1 MKKTHLPIIVVILV
15 VSILLAAFAPI
26 VPVAHK
32 YPDPGTPEWS
42 SVDTGEKL
50 VGEVSAYHASRMT
63 NWALLDTVA
72 DWPFLINVGA
82 FGSLTTGVE
91 AVAEQYPCVKELE
104 RRIHRNPAGMLTCMT
119 AYVLWRNWIMDEDTT
134 TNEKVQ
140 LLSLFETGVVL
151 SAEMLGLDKNEK
163 VIQGV
168 LRQYHKLFPIT

>member
-1 MKKTHLPIIVVILV
+1 MCKKLSTLLKQKRWLMLTAGLLVIVL
-15 VSILLAAFAPI
+15 LLAAFAPI

-91 AVAEQYPCVKELE
+91 AVTEQTANSTNYSAFLSQLKMSE
-104 RRIHRNPAGMLTCMT
+104 RIINKGIKALMEVYG
-119 AYVLWRNWIMDEDTT
+119 
-134 TNEKVQ
+134 K
-140 LLSLFETGVVL
+140 
-151 SAEMLGLDKNEK
+151 
-163 VIQGV
+163 
-168 LRQYHKLFPIT
+168 